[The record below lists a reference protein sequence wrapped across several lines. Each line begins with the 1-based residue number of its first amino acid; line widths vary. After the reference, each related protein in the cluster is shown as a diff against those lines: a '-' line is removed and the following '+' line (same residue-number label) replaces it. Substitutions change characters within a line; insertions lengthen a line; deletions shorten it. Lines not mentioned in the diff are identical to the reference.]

1 MNTIT
6 IILVLI
12 VLIVILSSVI
22 YALIRD
28 RKILKKEITQI
39 TSELYKSNQNSL
51 ELADYIKKIQNI
63 KSEETATAIKIEEAE
78 SDEEIIDIVNSII
91 AINNSRVQNRS

>member
-1 MNTIT
+1 MNTLT
-6 IILVLI
+6 VILILI
-12 VLIVILSSVI
+12 AAIVILCAII

-28 RKILKKEITQI
+28 RKTLKKEITQI

-78 SDEEIIDIVNSII
+78 SDEEVINIVNSII